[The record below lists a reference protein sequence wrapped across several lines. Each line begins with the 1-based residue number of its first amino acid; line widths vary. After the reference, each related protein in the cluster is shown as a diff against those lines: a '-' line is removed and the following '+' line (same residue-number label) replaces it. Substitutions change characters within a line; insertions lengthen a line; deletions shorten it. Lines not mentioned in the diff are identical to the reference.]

1 MRPTDTSRDSGLR
14 GGGIAGA
21 VTSADAARTASEPT
35 TQRGFAS
42 RWIWVGQLTRF
53 GVVGV
58 LGTVL
63 NVAIL
68 HVLHTELGWGFTRS
82 SAIATEL
89 AIVHNYMW
97 NELWTFHIRKLD
109 LGRLLRYQTSSLVAF
124 CVTVGVATLAKEA
137 IDPRLAQL
145 VGILSGA
152 GFNYAV
158 NVRWTWGPTAVTNRT
173 TAQDAP
179 MLADTIQ
186 SDLHTAMKAR
196 DRHAVASLRMVL
208 ARIKEARTS
217 AGHGDEVTDDEVQT
231 LIRREA
237 KRREEAAA
245 TYAEAGRDELEAIE
259 VAELEVLRRYLPAEL
274 SDEALAAIID
284 EAIAETGATSA
295 SDFGRVMGAVMPKVK
310 GQAGGGR
317 VNALVRARLT
327 P

>member
-1 MRPTDTSRDSGLR
+1 MRPTDASPARLR
-14 GGGIAGA
+14 GDA
-21 VTSADAARTASEPT
+21 VAEAVVVPVESTAAPW
-35 TQRGFAS
+35 FAS
-42 RWIWVGQLTRF
+42 RWIKIGQLARF

-58 LGTVL
+58 LGTVV

-109 LGRLLRYQTSSLVAF
+109 FGRLLRYQASSLLAF

-152 GFNYAV
+152 GFNYVV
-158 NVRWTWGPTAVTNRT
+158 NVRWTWGPASVIDHT

-186 SDLHTAMKAR
+186 SDLHAAMKAR
-196 DRHAVASLRMVL
+196 DRHAVATLRMVL
-208 ARIKEARTS
+208 ARIKETRTS
-217 AGHGDEVTDDEVQT
+217 VGHGDEVTDDEVQT

-259 VAELEVLRRYLPAEL
+259 VAELDVLRRYLPAEM
-274 SDEALAAIID
+274 SDDALAAIVD
-284 EAIAETGATSA
+284 ETIAETGATSA
-295 SDFGRVMGAVMPKVK
+295 SDLGRVMGAVMPKVK

-317 VNALVRARLT
+317 VNALVRERLT
-327 P
+327 Q

>member
-1 MRPTDTSRDSGLR
+1 MQPTDASPTQPRAESIAAAD
-14 GGGIAGA
+14 AGA
-21 VTSADAARTASEPT
+21 PPAARTVARWSPD
-35 TQRGFAS
+35 
-42 RWIWVGQLTRF
+42 RWIKIGQLARF
-53 GVVGV
+53 GAVGV
-58 LGTVL
+58 LGTIV
-63 NVAIL
+63 NVALL

-109 LGRLLRYQTSSLVAF
+109 PGRLLRYQASSLLAF

-158 NVRWTWGPTAVTNRT
+158 NVRWTWGPRATIDRT

-186 SDLHTAMKAR
+186 TDLHTAMKAR
-196 DRHAVASLRMVL
+196 DRHAVATLRMVL
-208 ARIKEARTS
+208 ARIKETRTS

-259 VAELEVLRRYLPAEL
+259 VAELAVLRRYLPAEL
-274 SDEALAAIID
+274 SDEALAAIVD
-284 EAIAETGATSA
+284 ETIAETGATSA
-295 SDFGRVMGAVMPKVK
+295 SDLGRVMGAVMPKVK

-317 VNALVRARLT
+317 VNAMVRERLT
-327 P
+327 H